1 MALAVTSL
9 ATASAAPLA
18 SSTSFSYLPPV
29 RRFLALRIA
38 APRYVFRSC
47 LLAWE
52 ARAEI
57 CWNWKA
63 KGRSSLSQK
72 AKGLVRGV
80 VAASL
85 GGGNREGKAVRFG
98 FRRGSNHR

>member
-29 RRFLALRIA
+29 RRFLASGIA

-47 LLAWE
+47 LLALE

-57 CWNWKA
+57 CWKA

-98 FRRGSNHR
+98 FQRSSNHR